1 MKYTALLSQP
11 SSGISAAVLCS
22 WIREEQ
28 VQLQAYVNNTV
39 LSALFPRPHTQKLGI
54 VFLAAAISTLYI
66 RLVLSLACSV
76 VMPILSCPSLTF
88 HG

>member
-1 MKYTALLSQP
+1 MKCSSLLSQP

-22 WIREEQ
+22 WIHEDQ
-28 VQLQAYVNNTV
+28 VQLQAYVNTTV
-39 LSALFPRPHTQKLGI
+39 FSALFPRAHTQKLEI

-76 VMPILSCPSLTF
+76 IMPILSCPSLTF